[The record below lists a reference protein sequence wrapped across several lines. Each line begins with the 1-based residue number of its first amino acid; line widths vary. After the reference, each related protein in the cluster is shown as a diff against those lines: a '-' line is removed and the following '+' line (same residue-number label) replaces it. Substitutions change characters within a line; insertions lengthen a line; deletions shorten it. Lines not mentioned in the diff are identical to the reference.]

1 MAEPTLL
8 AALSGLAVTGLSW
21 LFASRAFASRD
32 TAGTEQLRSGQ
43 SALLQKPEDRAAEA
57 THRASL
63 ALEQLAKLH
72 WIAEGKSK
80 GARRQPSPEAPTA
93 SPEGVAV
100 ASDASELT
108 SFFVRERE
116 ADGPVPLATQPV
128 PPSTGDQ
135 ALLRARRRLLAL
147 IHTRTALTGARTGG
161 DVPRSAHPTLLDGSI
176 HLGVEHGLPPPVE
189 PAMSLSAQ
197 IEALRLRFGKSRE
210 TGTAPETIQPDRVQ
224 PAATPIASA
233 PAAVPPTSPAPPSL
247 SYGYGRRPS
256 APSTSPWIGNGMSV
270 TVAGRAIPGGLIYVG
285 TQLSNPRGYGTDP
298 SLINPSLPVA
308 ATVDPAEDLRT
319 SYWPDYASLSPTA
332 RCAYLNWLAG
342 GRVDPKV
349 DTAFLVLFFYGLE
362 RRLFLDQA
370 IGEAAELVGEVERLV
385 SLYGDRSPF
394 GFHAQNFLTGAA
406 LLLGRPLPPVA
417 PSPPGEAIYGDMPL
431 STRFHLGTVLA
442 QGRALQADDAL
453 IWILGTPET
462 HLRTS
467 GQRCFAEL
475 RSLFSITFGA
485 RHPSGLAVRQPK
497 RFLTAAYR
505 SANQSFTVE
514 LKGML
519 EKLPDIS
526 GITAP
531 LTALRDMLETCQ
543 TALDPYSRLLGRRPS
558 ARGTLEAA
566 LLLPKGLRE
575 PAIAMASEASR
586 ARILPLLNGAA
597 IASVSTRTLFASA
610 EIEVPAAGKRPPA
623 AALAELQERF
633 DLMGFG
639 IEPDRR
645 YGGDAL
651 SLDGP
656 VIVFEAEA
664 GAPIDADAPRYLRA
678 RAVIE
683 IAMLAAAAD
692 GGVTPLEFEAVL
704 ADARSLPDLSAAEL
718 ARLQAFAWTLRD
730 KAQNGPALKRAA
742 TLPLDARQDI
752 ARAAIIAVLAD
763 GQPTHTEV
771 AFLERLHKTL
781 GLPEAAVHAAL
792 HQGALGDLRR
802 PRVDGARQSTDRAA
816 PIVALDAAKL
826 ARIQQET
833 AEVSSLLS
841 GIFAEDEGPA
851 TSAAEPDP
859 PNVVSETPI
868 FDGLDAAHGALLKSI
883 SGAHPMPMT
892 DFEGRAK
899 ALRLLP
905 EGAIETINDWAF
917 ERFGESVLEV
927 ETNTVTIAEH
937 LRADLESN

>member
-21 LFASRAFASRD
+21 LFAGRAFASRD
-32 TAGTEQLRSGQ
+32 TARTEQLRSGQ
-43 SALLQKPEDRAAEA
+43 SALLQKPSERAAEA
-57 THRASL
+57 AHHASL
-63 ALEQLAKLH
+63 ALEQLVKLQ

-80 GARRQPSPEAPTA
+80 RAQHSPSSVVPAALPEAP
-93 SPEGVAV
+93 AV

-108 SFFVRERE
+108 GFFVRERE
-116 ADGPVPLATQPV
+116 VDGPVPLATQPI
-128 PPSTGDQ
+128 PLSP
-135 ALLRARRRLLAL
+135 
-147 IHTRTALTGARTGG
+147 TAK
-161 DVPRSAHPTLLDGSI
+161 P
-176 HLGVEHGLPPPVE
+176 
-189 PAMSLSAQ
+189 
-197 IEALRLRFGKSRE
+197 
-210 TGTAPETIQPDRVQ
+210 
-224 PAATPIASA
+224 SA
-233 PAAVPPTSPAPPSL
+233 PAPPALPPMSPAAPSL
-247 SYGYGRRPS
+247 SYGYGRR
-256 APSTSPWIGNGMSV
+256 ATASPTVPWVASGMSA
-270 TVAGRAIPGGLIYVG
+270 TVAGRTLPGGLIYVG

-298 SLINPSLPVA
+298 SLINPSLQVA
-308 ATVDPAEDLRT
+308 PTVDPAEDLRT

-349 DTAFLVLFFYGLE
+349 DSAFLVLFFYGLE

-370 IGEAAELVGEVERLV
+370 IAEAAELVGEVERLV

-406 LLLGRPLPPVA
+406 LLLGRPMPPVA

-462 HLRTS
+462 RLRTS

-475 RSLFSITFGA
+475 RRLFSIVFGA

-514 LKGML
+514 LGML

-526 GITAP
+526 GTTAP

-543 TALDPYSRLLGRRPS
+543 TALDPYSRLLGRRPN

-566 LLLPKGLRE
+566 LLLPEGLRE

-586 ARILPLLNGAA
+586 ARILPLFNGAA

-656 VIVFEAEA
+656 VIVFQAEA
-664 GAPIDADAPRYLRA
+664 GAPIDAAAPRYLRA

-704 ADARSLPDLSAAEL
+704 ADARGLPDLSAAEL

-752 ARAAIIAVLAD
+752 ARAAIVAVLAD
-763 GQPTHTEV
+763 GQPTRNEV

-792 HQGALGDLRR
+792 HQGASGDLRR
-802 PRVDGARQSTDRAA
+802 PRVDTGRQSSDWAA

-841 GIFAEDEGPA
+841 GIFAEDEGPIASASEPA
-851 TSAAEPDP
+851 TSS
-859 PNVVSETPI
+859 VVPETPI
-868 FDGLDAAHGALLKSI
+868 FDGLDTAHGALLKSI
-883 SGAHPMPMT
+883 SLTQLMPMNE
-892 DFEGRAK
+892 FEAQAK

-917 ERFGESVLEV
+917 ERFGEPVLEV
-927 ETNTVTIAEH
+927 EANTVTIAEH

>member
-21 LFASRAFASRD
+21 LFAGRVFASRD
-32 TAGTEQLRSGQ
+32 AARAEQLRSGQ
-43 SALLQKPEDRAAEA
+43 SALLQKPSDRAAEA
-57 THRASL
+57 AHRASL
-63 ALEQLAKLH
+63 ALEQLVKLR
-72 WIAEGKSK
+72 WIAEAKSK
-80 GARRQPSPEAPTA
+80 AARHAPSSDAPTA
-93 SPEGVAV
+93 SPEALPV
-100 ASDASELT
+100 ASDAPELT

-116 ADGPVPLATQPV
+116 ADGPVPLVPQPTPPSPAAKPSAPV
-128 PPSTGDQ
+128 PP
-135 ALLRARRRLLAL
+135 A
-147 IHTRTALTGARTGG
+147 
-161 DVPRSAHPTLLDGSI
+161 
-176 HLGVEHGLPPPVE
+176 LPP
-189 PAMSLSAQ
+189 
-197 IEALRLRFGKSRE
+197 
-210 TGTAPETIQPDRVQ
+210 
-224 PAATPIASA
+224 TP
-233 PAAVPPTSPAPPSL
+233 PAVPSPSH
-247 SYGYGRRPS
+247 GNGRRTDASPLVPWV
-256 APSTSPWIGNGMSV
+256 APGMSV
-270 TVAGRAIPGGLIYVG
+270 TVAGRTLTGGLIYVG
-285 TQLSNPRGYGTDP
+285 TQLSRGYRTDP

-308 ATVDPAEDLRT
+308 ATVNPAEDLRT
-319 SYWPDYASLSPTA
+319 SYWPDYASLSPNA

-342 GRVDPKV
+342 GRVDRNI

-370 IGEAAELVGEVERLV
+370 IAEAAELVGEVERLM

-406 LLLGRPLPPVA
+406 LLLRRPLPPVA
-417 PSPPGEAIYGDMPL
+417 PSSPGEAIYGDMPL
-431 STRFHLGTVLA
+431 STRCHLGTVLA
-442 QGRALQADDAL
+442 QGRPLQSDDAL
-453 IWILGTPET
+453 LWILGTPEAR
-462 HLRTS
+462 LRTS

-475 RSLFSITFGA
+475 RNLFSIAFSA
-485 RHPSGLAVRQPK
+485 RHPNGLAVRQPE
-497 RFLTAAYR
+497 RFLAAAYR
-505 SANQSFTVE
+505 SADQAFAVE
-514 LKGML
+514 LKGMR
-519 EKLPDIS
+519 EKLPDIT

-566 LLLPKGLRE
+566 LLLPEGLRE
-575 PAIAMASEASR
+575 PVIAAASEASR
-586 ARILPLLNGAA
+586 ARILPLFSGAT
-597 IASVSTRTLFASA
+597 IASINTRVLFASA
-610 EIEVPAAGKRPPA
+610 EVEVPTAGKRPPA

-633 DLMGFG
+633 DLLGFG

-656 VIVFEAEA
+656 VIVFQADA
-664 GAPIDADAPRYLRA
+664 GAPIDPDAPRYLRA

-683 IAMLAAAAD
+683 IAMLAAVAD

-742 TLPLDARQDI
+742 ALPLDARRDI
-752 ARAAIIAVLAD
+752 ARAAIVAVLAD
-763 GQPTHTEV
+763 GQATRNEV

-792 HQGALGDLRR
+792 HQGAAAALRR
-802 PRVDGARQSTDRAA
+802 PHKDTVRPGSDRPASG
-816 PIVALDAAKL
+816 VALDAAKL

-841 GIFAEDEGPA
+841 GIFAEDEGP
-851 TSAAEPDP
+851 TSASEPVP
-859 PNVVSETPI
+859 SKVVPETPI
-868 FDGLDAAHGALLKSI
+868 FDGLDAPHGALLKSI
-883 SGAHPMPMT
+883 TLAQPMPMT
-892 DFEGRAK
+892 DFEVQAK

-917 ERFGESVLEV
+917 ERFGEPVLEV
-927 ETNTVTIAEH
+927 EANTVTIAEH